1 MEIWYKLV
9 ESLLPFEWARA
20 DQMFF
25 MKNALIAIILVTPIF
40 GIIATMIVNN
50 RMAFFSDALGHGAF
64 TGVTIGGLLGLVRPI
79 WSAVVFAVIF
89 SFVITLIK
97 NKSKIS
103 SDTVIGVFS
112 SVAVALGIFISTL
125 GGQSFTKLNVF
136 LVGDILSI
144 TPQEIGLVFFVSIAV
159 IILWSLVFNKLL
171 VVSINQSLAS
181 SRGLNTFGI
190 ELIFTTLVA
199 IIVTISMPWIGLLVI
214 NSFLILPAAAA
225 RNITSNVRQ
234 YHAVSVLISVI
245 SGVGGLIFSYYIET
259 ATGATIVLIS
269 ALFFFAT
276 FALRTRFS

>member
-25 MKNALIAIILVTPIF
+25 MKNALLAIILVTPIF

-64 TGVTIGGLLGLVRPI
+64 TGVTIGGLLGFVRPI

-89 SFVITLIK
+89 SLVITLIK
-97 NKSKIS
+97 NKSKLS
-103 SDTVIGVFS
+103 SDTIIGVFS

-159 IILWSLVFNKLL
+159 IILWSLLFNKLL

-199 IIVTISMPWIGLLVI
+199 VIVTISMPWIGLLVI

-245 SGVGGLIFSYYIET
+245 SGVGGLMLSYYIET

>member
-159 IILWSLVFNKLL
+159 IILWSLLFNKLL

>member
-159 IILWSLVFNKLL
+159 IILWSLLFNKLL

-199 IIVTISMPWIGLLVI
+199 VIVTISMPWIGLLVI